1 MVDETMDNRK
11 THRARQKGAA
21 LVIVL
26 MLIATLSFIVLSL
39 AQHTALAAQ
48 RGHNANT
55 RHEFLWLAFGAEAYG
70 VAAIEAA
77 VEAGDGRM
85 TLQSPLLANIFDVP
99 LAEGV
104 SEIRVSDHTGCF
116 NVNSLVRAG
125 PNGATTVNRDAKA
138 EFMALAEA
146 LNVSKGKAI
155 EITSAMID
163 WIDTDQRTELGGAE
177 DGLYTALPLPY
188 RTGGVP
194 IADIS
199 EIRAMKGVSKETFG
213 LLQPFICALPPD
225 APSRINVNLLTTDH
239 APLLVSLLRGKIST
253 IDALNIIEARPA
265 DGFITEQDF
274 LNAVE
279 SRTGAS
285 TKDIRDRVSLTSD
298 FFTLLAKL
306 NLEGAQFYLSTVVAI
321 DGNGQASILSRR
333 FGESL

>member
-1 MVDETMDNRK
+1 MDNRK
-11 THRARQKGAA
+11 AHRARQKGAA

-48 RGHNANT
+48 RGRNANM

-70 VAAIEAA
+70 VGAIEAA

-85 TLQSPLLANIFDVP
+85 TLQSPLLADIFDVP

-104 SEIRVSDHTGCF
+104 NEIRISDHTGCF
-116 NVNSLVRAG
+116 NVNSLAHAG
-125 PNGATTVNRDAKA
+125 ANGATTLNRDAKA

-146 LNVSKGKAI
+146 LNVSKGKAT
-155 EITSAMID
+155 EIVSAMID
-163 WIDTDQRTELGGAE
+163 WIDTNQQTELGGAE
-177 DGLYTALPLPY
+177 DGLYTALRLPY

-213 LLQPFICALPPD
+213 LLRPFICALPSD

-239 APLLVSLLRGKIST
+239 APLLVSLLRGGIST
-253 IDALNIIEARPA
+253 IDALNIIEARPV
-265 DGFITEQDF
+265 DGYRTEQSF
-274 LNAVE
+274 LNAVQSE
-279 SRTGAS
+279 TGAS
-285 TKDIRDRVSLTSD
+285 IKDIRDRVLLTSD
-298 FFTLLAKL
+298 IFNLQTKL
-306 NLEGAQFYLSTVVAI
+306 SLEGAQFYLSTVVAI
-321 DGNGQASILSRR
+321 GDNGQASILSRQ
-333 FGESL
+333 FGDFL